1 MKLKQIQLLMISLL
15 VSFILSA
22 CGDDNSVLAPVATDY
37 SQDSHWLSAP
47 ASIKSV
53 DVFYLYPTA
62 WRKVNPTDPNICD
75 IDNPSMLAG
84 SASAFA
90 RQATA
95 LSPLQIFMRHTT
107 DKRTPHMP

>member
-1 MKLKQIQLLMISLL
+1 MKKLFIALFTCSMLALA
-15 VSFILSA
+15 SFA
-22 CGDDNSVLAPVATDY
+22 MATDY
-37 SQDSHWLSAP
+37 SQDSHWLHVPDSVKP
-47 ASIKSV
+47 V

-62 WRKVNPTDPNICD
+62 WRKVNASDPNICD

-95 LSPLQIFMRHTT
+95 FEPVANV
-107 DKRTPHMP
+107 